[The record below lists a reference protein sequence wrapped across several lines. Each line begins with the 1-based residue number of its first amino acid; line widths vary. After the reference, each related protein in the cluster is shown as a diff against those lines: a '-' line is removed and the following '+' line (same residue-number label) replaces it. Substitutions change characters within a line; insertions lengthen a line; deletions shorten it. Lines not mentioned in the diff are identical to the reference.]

1 MGKILLTAKEQN
13 IYNVGGSQKISKGF
27 ILRPVRY
34 TTMSSK
40 DILEYCTQN
49 SMVPPAYV
57 SASMHA
63 LTQSIRNFLLNGH
76 SVEFPNLGTF
86 RITCESTATDNLEA
100 AGIRQL
106 VDFKIRFLPSTDL
119 KEDLAK
125 IDCELEGVYEIVG
138 ERVLERDTDGNPIR
152 TEKLYSKIKGGE
164 SEIIDITDDNE
175 DDDDDDDNNSN
186 TSPDNG
192 DSGNTN
198 QGNGGFEG

>member
-13 IYNVGGSQKISKGF
+13 IYNVGGSHEISKGF

-57 SASMHA
+57 SATMHA

-86 RITCESTATDNLEA
+86 RITCESTATNNLEL

-138 ERVLERDTDGNPIR
+138 ERVLERDADGTPIR

-164 SEIIDITDDNE
+164 AEIIDITDD
-175 DDDDDDDNNSN
+175 DDDTN
-186 TSPDNG
+186 TFPDNG
-192 DSGNTN
+192 DSGNSN
-198 QGNGGFEG
+198 QGGGDFEG

>member
-13 IYNVGGSQKISKGF
+13 IFNVGGSQKISKGF

-138 ERVLERDTDGNPIR
+138 ERVLERDADGNPIR

-164 SEIIDITDDNE
+164 AEIIDITDDNE
-175 DDDDDDDNNSN
+175 DDDDEDDNTD

-192 DSGNTN
+192 DSGNSN
-198 QGNGGFEG
+198 QGSGGFEG

>member
-13 IYNVGGSQKISKGF
+13 IFNIGGSQKISKGF

-34 TTMSSK
+34 TTISDK

-57 SASMHA
+57 AATMHA

-106 VDFKIRFLPSTDL
+106 VDFKIRFLPSSDL
-119 KEDLAK
+119 KEDLSN

-138 ERVLERDTDGNPIR
+138 ERVLERDADGKPIR
-152 TEKLYSKIKGGE
+152 TEKLYSKIKGAE
-164 SEIIDITDDNE
+164 DEIIESTDDENNDE
-175 DDDDDDDNNSN
+175 DDTNSQ
-186 TSPDNG
+186 PDNG
-192 DSGNTN
+192 DSGNSN
-198 QGNGGFEG
+198 QGGGGGFEG

>member
-1 MGKILLTAKEQN
+1 MGKILLAAKEQN
-13 IYNVGGSQKISKGF
+13 IYNVGGSHEISKGF

-57 SASMHA
+57 AATMHA

-86 RITCESTATDNLEA
+86 RITCESTATNDLEL

-106 VDFKIRFLPSTDL
+106 LDFKIRFLPSNDL
-119 KEDLAK
+119 KEELAK
-125 IDCELEGVYEIVG
+125 IECELEGVYEIVG
-138 ERVLERDTDGNPIR
+138 ERVLERDADGKPIR
-152 TEKLYSKIKGGE
+152 TEKIYSKVRGGE
-164 SEIIDITDDNE
+164 DELLDEDEGNTGNGTGGSTPGGGGG
-175 DDDDDDDNNSN
+175 DDDLV
-186 TSPDNG
+186 G
-192 DSGNTN
+192 
-198 QGNGGFEG
+198 

>member
-27 ILRPVRY
+27 ILRPIRY

-40 DILEYCTQN
+40 EILEYCAQN

-57 SASMHA
+57 AATMHA

-86 RITCESTATDNLEA
+86 RITCESSATNNLEA

-106 VDFKIRFLPSTDL
+106 VDFKIRFLPSSDL
-119 KEDLAK
+119 KEDLSK

-138 ERVLERDTDGNPIR
+138 ERVLERDADGNPIR

-164 SEIIDITDDNE
+164 NEIIENDDE
-175 DDDDDDDNNSN
+175 DDDENDEN
-186 TSPDNG
+186 TNTHPDNS
-192 DSGNTN
+192 DSGNSN
-198 QGNGGFEG
+198 QGNGGGDFVG

>member
-13 IYNVGGSQKISKGF
+13 IYNIGGSQKISKGF

-57 SASMHA
+57 SATMHA

-86 RITCESTATDNLEA
+86 RITCESSATDNLEL

-106 VDFKIRFLPSTDL
+106 AEFKIRFLPSSDL

-138 ERVLERDTDGNPIR
+138 ERVLERDADGNPIR

-164 SEIIDITDDNE
+164 DEIIESTDDY
-175 DDDDDDDNNSN
+175 DDDDDENNE
-186 TSPDNG
+186 PE
-192 DSGNTN
+192 SG
-198 QGNGGFEG
+198 GNNDTGGGGTGGGGFAG

>member
-1 MGKILLTAKEQN
+1 MGKILLAAKEQN
-13 IYNVGGSQKISKGF
+13 IYNVGGSHEISKGF

-57 SASMHA
+57 AATMHA

-86 RITCESTATDNLEA
+86 RITCESTATNDLEL

-106 VDFKIRFLPSTDL
+106 LDFKIRFLPSNDL
-119 KEDLAK
+119 KEELAK
-125 IDCELEGVYEIVG
+125 IECELEGVYEIVG
-138 ERVLERDTDGNPIR
+138 ERVLERDADGKPIR
-152 TEKLYSKIKGGE
+152 TEKVYSKVRGGE
-164 SEIIDITDDNE
+164 DKLLDEE
-175 DDDDDDDNNSN
+175 ESN
-186 TSPDNG
+186 
-192 DSGNTN
+192 SGNGT
-198 QGNGGFEG
+198 GGSTPGGGGGGDLVG

>member
-1 MGKILLTAKEQN
+1 MIKMGKILLAAKEQN
-13 IYNVGGSQKISKGF
+13 IYNVGGSHEISKGF

-57 SASMHA
+57 AATMHA

-86 RITCESTATDNLEA
+86 RITCESTATNDLEL

-106 VDFKIRFLPSTDL
+106 LDFKIRFLPSNDL
-119 KEDLAK
+119 KEELAK
-125 IDCELEGVYEIVG
+125 IECELEGVYEIVG
-138 ERVLERDTDGNPIR
+138 ERVLERDADGKPIR
-152 TEKLYSKIKGGE
+152 TEKIYSKVRGGE
-164 SEIIDITDDNE
+164 DELLDEDEGNTGNGTGGSTPGGGGG
-175 DDDDDDDNNSN
+175 DDDLV
-186 TSPDNG
+186 G
-192 DSGNTN
+192 
-198 QGNGGFEG
+198 

>member
-1 MGKILLTAKEQN
+1 MGKILLAAKEQN
-13 IYNVGGSQKISKGF
+13 IYNVGGSHEISKGF

-57 SASMHA
+57 AATMHA

-86 RITCESTATDNLEA
+86 RITCESTATNELEL

-106 VDFKIRFLPSTDL
+106 VDFKIRFLPSNDL
-119 KEDLAK
+119 KEELAK
-125 IDCELEGVYEIVG
+125 IECELEGVYEIVG
-138 ERVLERDTDGNPIR
+138 ERVLERDADGKPIR
-152 TEKLYSKIKGGE
+152 TEKVYSKVRGGE
-164 SEIIDITDDNE
+164 DKLLDEDEGNTGNGTGGSTPGGG
-175 DDDDDDDNNSN
+175 DDDLV
-186 TSPDNG
+186 G
-192 DSGNTN
+192 
-198 QGNGGFEG
+198 